1 MLTEFETKL
10 LGIMMMV
17 IMLGMGASL
26 TFKDFRI
33 AFKKPQGIAI
43 GIVTTY
49 LLTPIVGWSL
59 ATLLKLPAPWAVGL
73 ILMACLPGGT
83 TSNIFNYFSKGV
95 LSLSILMT
103 VVSTLLAVVLVPITL
118 GIFSAGIEGDWK
130 IPPEN
135 VAQVLFVLL
144 VPTLIGMLLRKWNP
158 NVGATIELVGG
169 ALGVVV
175 IVFLLVTWVPKNY
188 ALLLTTPWQVYFG
201 AIGLGVF
208 GFGIGYLF
216 ARLVRQDKRRAR
228 TIALETGIQN
238 GPLGVLIVLLTFS
251 GQQQQDVL
259 LIPVLYSLFIV
270 ITSTIATIWF
280 RRMSIREEL
289 ARDNAKV
296 PTGPV
301 PAAARAA

>member
-1 MLTEFETKL
+1 MLSDFETKL
-10 LGIMMMV
+10 LGVMMMV

-26 TFKDFRI
+26 TFKDFLI

-49 LLTPIVGWSL
+49 LLTPVVGWVL
-59 ATLLKLPAPWAVGL
+59 ATALQLPAPWAVGL

-103 VVSTLLAVVLVPITL
+103 VVSTLLAVVMVPITL
-118 GIFSAGIEGDWK
+118 GIFSAGIEGNWK

-158 NVGATIELVGG
+158 NVGATIELLGG
-169 ALGVVV
+169 LLGVVV
-175 IVFLLVTWVPKNY
+175 IVFLIVTWVPKNY
-188 ALLLTTPWQVYFG
+188 ALLLSTPWQVYFG

-208 GFGIGYLF
+208 GFGVGYAF

-251 GQQQQDVL
+251 GSQQQDVL

-280 RRMSIREEL
+280 RRLSTREEL
-289 ARDNAKV
+289 ERDRAKV
-296 PTGPV
+296 PSGPRPV
-301 PAAARAA
+301 AT

>member
-1 MLTEFETKL
+1 MLSDFETRL
-10 LGIMMMV
+10 LGVMMMV

-49 LLTPIVGWSL
+49 LLTPVVGWLL
-59 ATLLKLPAPWAVGL
+59 ATALKLPAPWAVGL

-103 VVSTLLAVVLVPITL
+103 VVSTLLAVVMVPITL
-118 GIFSAGIEGDWK
+118 GVFSAGIEGDWK

-158 NVGATIELVGG
+158 NVGATIELLGG
-169 ALGVVV
+169 LLGVVV
-175 IVFLLVTWVPKNY
+175 IVFLIVTWVPKNY
-188 ALLLTTPWQVYFG
+188 ALLLSTPWQVYFG

-208 GFGIGYLF
+208 GFGVGYAF

-251 GQQQQDVL
+251 GPQQQDVL

-280 RRMSIREEL
+280 RRLSTREEL
-289 ARDNAKV
+289 ERDRAKV
-296 PTGPV
+296 PRTAV
-301 PAAARAA
+301 VAA